1 MEEETWETLVNR
13 LRDFVSKTLSLISPI
28 ELDGEK
34 GVTEMGLKLIV
45 LAFLSTCPRYDV
57 ESERVVEGGRM
68 DIFITDRQR
77 GGVLIIELKYVR
89 IGFLSLSKMPTSTP
103 HTAKYATYKNV
114 DEKVARMEYKDLLLL
129 INRRYTKTLDK
140 NGKST
145 QQLSNES
152 LSDII
157 DGANEQLGR
166 YSKALLTGG
175 IRPVEKNTKI
185 HSVVLV
191 GIGRRVISTE
201 VMYH

>member
-1 MEEETWETLVNR
+1 MEEETWETFVNR
-13 LRDFVSKTLSLISPI
+13 LRDFVSKTLSLISTI

-45 LAFLSTCPRYDV
+45 LAFLSTRDGYEV
-57 ESERVVEGGRM
+57 ESERAVEGGRM
-68 DIFITDRQR
+68 DIFVRDRHR
-77 GGVLIIELKYVR
+77 GVLIIELKYVR
-89 IGFLSLSKMPTSTP
+89 IGFLALSKMPTSTP
-103 HTAKYATYKNV
+103 HTAKYAMYKNV

-145 QQLSNES
+145 QQLSNER

-166 YSKALLTGG
+166 YSKALLIGG

-185 HSVVLV
+185 YSVVLV

-201 VMYH
+201 VIAHE

>member
-34 GVTEMGLKLIV
+34 GVTEMGFKLIV
-45 LAFLSTCPRYDV
+45 LAFLSTRDGYEV

-68 DIFITDRQR
+68 DIFVRDRHR
-77 GGVLIIELKYVR
+77 GVLIIELKYVR

-103 HTAKYATYKNV
+103 HTTKYATYKNV

-175 IRPVEKNTKI
+175 IRPVDKNTKI

-201 VMYH
+201 VLAHV